1 MDLWAFPHKYR
12 QDHWQNKDTLQP
24 IRICKPCWRR
34 GGFLPGK
41 NSRDMIQLKD
51 IKNITE
57 KPWGCH
63 FPMQQDQNFP
73 RWFLRTK
80 NIFKYQLVTRSI
92 GRDCDKNH
100 VFRANL
106 RDKNGV
112 ENFVNPNEDTYF
124 RVKRK
129 RMAFSRYPEICH
141 EKVMFQSLKSILS
154 YLESF
159 QDQIA
164 TQGFTLPWTPDFVD
178 DCLVRLVYLIHE
190 PNRTSD
196 ESFSFNPKT
205 I

>member
-1 MDLWAFPHKYR
+1 MDILPVSSSKKGLYE
-12 QDHWQNKDTLQP
+12 DEIK
-24 IRICKPCWRR
+24 R
-34 GGFLPGK
+34 GGY
-41 NSRDMIQLKD
+41 
-51 IKNITE
+51 
-57 KPWGCH
+57 

-73 RWFLRTK
+73 RWFPHTK
-80 NIFKYQLVTRSI
+80 NIFEYQWVTWSI
-92 GRDCDKNH
+92 CRDCDKNH

-106 RDKNGV
+106 RDKNWV
-112 ENFVNPNEDTYF
+112 ENFVNTNEDTYF

>member
-1 MDLWAFPHKYR
+1 M
-12 QDHWQNKDTLQP
+12 
-24 IRICKPCWRR
+24 
-34 GGFLPGK
+34 
-41 NSRDMIQLKD
+41 
-51 IKNITE
+51 
-57 KPWGCH
+57 
-63 FPMQQDQNFP
+63 
-73 RWFLRTK
+73 
-80 NIFKYQLVTRSI
+80 SI
-92 GRDCDKNH
+92 WHDCDKNH

-190 PNRTSD
+190 SNWTSD
-196 ESFSFNPKT
+196 ESFFL
-205 I
+205 